1 MTLLALISL
10 VAAVLAVALSA
21 ADNGRPESCMRQK
34 LIVTVLSLLLLIH
47 AIIYLGMDLSI
58 MSTSNGS

>member
-21 ADNGRPESCMRQK
+21 LDNGRPESCMRLK
-34 LIVTVLSLLLLIH
+34 LTITVLSLLLLTH
-47 AIIYLGMDLSI
+47 AIISLGMDLSI
-58 MSTSNGS
+58 MSTSRDS